1 MSVVRIVEVML
12 ETYGDV
18 CNREV
23 FELERIPYGEVP
35 FYYINVGFVYFNV
48 VLFLDA
54 ERRNQVVTEQHI
66 SRISNE
72 VGTCWR
78 KLAPELGIDAVA
90 CELIEEDHR
99 GKSAEKATQL
109 LIHWKRL
116 ESRNAT
122 VGRLADAL
130 VKIERTLFAEKLL
143 AL

>member
-23 FELERIPYGEVP
+23 FELERSPYGEVP

-78 KLAPELGIDAVA
+78 KLAPELGISAVA
-90 CELIEEDHR
+90 CELIEEDYR
-99 GKSAEKATQL
+99 GSAEKATQL
-109 LIHWKRL
+109 LIQWMRL
-116 ESRNAT
+116 ESSNAT

-130 VKIERTLFAEKLL
+130 VKIGKKLFAEKLL